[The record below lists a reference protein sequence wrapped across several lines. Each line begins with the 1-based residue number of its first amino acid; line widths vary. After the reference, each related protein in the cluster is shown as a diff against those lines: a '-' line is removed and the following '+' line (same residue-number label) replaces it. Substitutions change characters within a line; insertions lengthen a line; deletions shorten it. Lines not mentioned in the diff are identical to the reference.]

1 MPKLKRKSPKALRKD
16 RRLRYEACK
25 HQLSEQKAA
34 ADDTTKGPEPIAQTQ
49 EPTGFPVLCQIKDA
63 VTGPNPL
70 RVTTGSHNENV
81 LDSRSRKRLYDR
93 KRYMRMR
100 GEIALKRKDA
110 YKKNKRL
117 RAKIIQK
124 STCLYHA
131 SITHRMNTKKRSKA
145 RYRHNPEF
153 RQLVQKASIQRY
165 ASQQLHRDR
174 VKLLSIF
181 KYSTYPEHQESVKAA
196 SILKYAT
203 NPEHRENVKAA
214 SILNYATNPAHREK
228 AKQASRIKF
237 ASNPDFRRKLREA
250 KAKRY
255 ATDANY
261 RKKCADRIRQKYL
274 RNAVFR
280 SKVKQYA
287 EQRYAVDCYK
297 ARAIANAK
305 KQRAKQTAKKRDI
318 DFVIKQFKKS
328 CKQGPEYVC
337 CVCQRLLF
345 KTQVQECEPEKFTV
359 DTELRDQ
366 CISTRHLHRCGESCT
381 ELCNDQNSPR
391 AKLWICATCK
401 SHLSRGQCPPLAT
414 INSLQPAEIPP
425 ELANMNTLEQ
435 QLVAKHIMF
444 TKVVSLP
451 QGGQRG
457 VKGPTVCVP
466 ADITSTT
473 TVLPRP
479 KKDIEII
486 PLKLKRKLEY
496 KGHVDYREIDTR
508 KVQRALRYLVANNPL
523 YGDVTINENWG
534 ECDEI
539 LDEIITHS
547 SEPYHNEQT
556 DNHYMNVDYAE
567 VETAI
572 VNDCFEEATHTNP
585 KCLHEISEDEMDTN
599 EVDEFH
605 HTCALH
611 REVEIEINFPDGA
624 SDAAQEPIEPS
635 LTEKSCRKIQDADTG
650 TSTKL
655 CLQEVS
661 EDEMDSEAIHEFQ
674 QRNSSHR
681 EVQIEIN
688 FLDDSNGALQEAI
701 ETNSRENSFKEMQHD
716 INSNADTEEVHQR
729 ISMHKQVEAQTND
742 DLQEVIETHPTKG
755 NVEEAQDEMV
765 TGDEIDEQDDPNALR
780 GVCNDTCLQ
789 PVEMMSEALS
799 ERQDVIYSIAPG
811 ERNKPVSIF
820 SKKEEDVEA
829 TAFPCLFPDTLN
841 TYASERQKKLSLSKY
856 FNGRLFSSDRRY
868 ASNPP
873 YIFYAQ
879 YVTELNRL
887 FSSISIAMRKGSTKT
902 RHGKTIT
909 ARTLSDKDEMNKL
922 LKSDEGF
929 RNMECLRGSPAYW
942 KKTLS
947 DLFAMIRQSG
957 IPTFFCTFSSA
968 ELSRWPEVVECIAR
982 QEGKNSESSI
992 KYPQR
997 CKYLRENPTTA
1008 VRMFQQ
1014 RVNKFITD
1022 VLKSE
1027 AEPIGKIVDHFYR
1040 IEFQQRGAPHIHC
1053 LFWIEGAPKLGE
1065 DDDSDVCAFI
1075 DKYITAHLPDEQAD
1089 PKLNE
1094 AVKNV
1099 QTHRKKHT
1107 ESCRKG
1113 KKTCRYNF
1121 PKCVANKT
1129 FINRPDS
1136 IDPENEEEANI
1147 DVATAKKCLT
1157 KLATLLTGSSIVDK
1171 TVDQV
1176 IKESGF
1182 DTYDQFQQAMRLVTT
1197 KTEVVLERN
1206 TQDVWIN
1213 PYNKD
1218 LLKAW
1223 DGNMDIQYVL
1233 DPYSCVMYILSYISK
1248 SEHEL
1253 GELLRFARDELQ
1265 EKECCP
1271 DLRAQMKKLGLVY
1284 FENREVSIQESIVRT
1299 CSIQLKDSSRQVIFI
1314 PTENATRMSK
1324 PLAQIQE
1331 LAKGNEDDE
1340 DIWMTSTQDRYLA
1353 RPETREFESMC
1364 QAVFV
1369 SKYRVI
1375 PKREGQ
1381 KKINN
1386 PNVHILLNDKGYIM
1400 KRTKGKD
1407 AVIRFAKFSETNNPE
1422 KFYMTLLKLYLP
1434 FRTIGQ
1440 LKPARFGTAE
1450 EFFKNG
1456 AVRLSGAMQAVPV
1469 RSITEEN
1476 RKLFEHSSSELE
1488 NAWQILQTQGPLED
1502 AWSMVAPEADIERRQ
1517 AEQERENDHDDDALP
1532 PEPQPDIDG
1541 GNRQQIATSL
1551 ISMEWLSD
1559 NMLPLLQAMNEKQ
1572 KQVFYHIQNWCI
1584 NESLGKEQDPFFLF
1598 VTGGGGTGKSHLI
1611 KCIYHQ
1617 AAKLLRNPDSPSETK
1632 ILLTAPTGTAAFNIK
1647 GFTVHS
1653 ALKIPRQ
1660 PNSIYEPLSCEALN
1674 TLQSQLAGLNIL
1686 VIDEVS
1692 MVDPKLLS
1700 YIHGRLKQIK
1710 QIRGTD
1716 RKSLFGGVSILAVG
1730 DFYQLPPVKAKS
1742 LCVPSAHAGHALWQD
1757 NFEKIELDEIMRQRD
1772 DVSFANTLNNCRILK
1787 KHACLNEIDHEALAS
1802 RADLPNTPDTALH
1815 VFATNAKVN
1824 IHNSETLLKLCSS
1837 IIVLQAQDY
1846 VKNPKSS
1853 IDNRSDT
1860 PRNGQPNDLA
1870 DSLLIAAGARVM
1882 LMRNTDVSDGL
1893 VNGAFGTV
1901 VEIIQDNLEAPA
1913 SAVHVKFDNPKVGA
1927 KQQLQNKAVPI
1938 KPYEE
1943 QMLSH
1948 KSVRRRQFPLKLAW
1962 ACTVH
1967 KVQGMTVDEI
1977 VYGMDGTF
1985 SSGQAY
1991 VALSRVTKL
2000 SGLYIKNYDPKYIWR
2015 SEDIHEGVQ
2024 KMNEFSPPDSFLA
2037 GKNIEITLTV
2047 LSHNVQGLRSK
2058 MEDIKAN
2065 KAVMNVDVIAITE
2078 TWLNANVPESA
2089 IQLPGYSLF
2098 RQDRHDGRG
2107 GVCMYVAEHFMT
2119 KNHVHRIQCR
2129 SAVECCAIQ
2138 LHIPSKRPIIIIA
2151 VYRPPGVPVGRWL
2164 PHLHKLLDEISHL
2177 RPSANLI
2184 LTGDMNEDLLKGH
2197 NKIEL
2202 ACMQH
2207 HNLQQCLPP
2216 QRTTRYGSMLDVVY
2230 ANCPEYETQA
2240 TVVPTYYSDHDC
2252 VKAVLH
2258 DAELVNGVDGAVERE
2273 PEKGPGFDGSNMVDR
2288 SPRTG
2293 NSHIHE
2299 HAANTNDQDTSDFNQ
2314 SNVIGDMNEDL
2325 FNAHNKTGLACTQHH
2340 NPEQYL
2346 PPQSTTRC
2354 GSTLDVF
2361 HPNCPEKTR
2370 ATVVPT
2376 YSVDHDCLKA
2386 VLHDAELVNEAVQM
2400 QPETERDFHGS
2411 DMADECPRTSNNQS
2425 NKHAA
2430 NANGQDT
2437 SGFSRSNVVNEC
2449 LPTNN
2454 SHASSRVSNAK
2465 HQTLADFDRFVV
2477 VGDGNCLFRS
2487 LALQIFKDENQHR
2500 IIRRNVVN
2508 TMTTRQQ
2515 DYQMYID
2522 GPFREHVNN
2531 MSKCRG
2537 GREIWGT
2544 EAEIIAAANFY
2555 NVTIVVFDNQINRCT
2570 RLVFEPTTNM
2580 NNDTIYIVLEN
2591 EHYDLLKERK

>member
-1 MPKLKRKSPKALRKD
+1 MPKSKKKHSKTLRKN
-16 RRLRYEACK
+16 RKLRYEACK
-25 HQLSEQKAA
+25 HRLSEQKATA
-34 ADDTTKGPEPIAQTQ
+34 NDTTKGIEPIIQTQ
-49 EPTGFPVLCQIKDA
+49 ETTGFPVLCQRKDD
-63 VTGPNPL
+63 VTAANPL
-70 RVTTGSHNENV
+70 PLPTGSDNEHV

-93 KRYMRMR
+93 ERYMRIR
-100 GEIALKRKDA
+100 EEISLKRKDV
-110 YKKNKRL
+110 YRKNKRL
-117 RAKIIQK
+117 RAKIVQK
-124 STCLYHA
+124 TTSLYHA
-131 SITHRMNTKKRSKA
+131 SIPYRMNTKKRSKA

-153 RQLVQKASIQRY
+153 RLLVQKASIHRY
-165 ASQQLHRDR
+165 ASQQLHRER
-174 VKLLSIF
+174 VKWFSIF
-181 KYSTYPEHQESVKAA
+181 KYST
-196 SILKYAT
+196 
-203 NPEHRENVKAA
+203 NPKHRENVKAA
-214 SILNYATNPAHREK
+214 SVLNYATNPAHREK

-237 ASNPDFRRKLREA
+237 ALNPDFRRKLREA

-261 RKKCADRIRQKYL
+261 RKKCVDRIKQKY
-274 RNAVFR
+274 RYDAVFR
-280 SKVKQYA
+280 AKIKQYSG
-287 EQRYAVDCYK
+287 QRYAVGCHK

-305 KQRAKQTAKKRDI
+305 KQRAKQRTQKKDI

-328 CKQGPEYVC
+328 CKEGPEYVC

-345 KTQVQECEPEKFTV
+345 KTQVHECEPEKFTV

-366 CISTRHLHRCGESCT
+366 CISTRHLHKCGESCT
-381 ELCNDQNSPR
+381 ELCSEQNSPR
-391 AKLWICATCK
+391 AKLWICTTCK

-414 INSLQPAEIPP
+414 INSLQPTEIPH
-425 ELANMNTLEQ
+425 ELATMNTLEQ

-457 VKGPTVCVP
+457 VQGPTVCVP
-466 ADITSTT
+466 ADIRSTT

-508 KVQRALRYLVANNPL
+508 KVQRALKYLVANNPL
-523 YGDVTINENWG
+523 YADVTINENW
-534 ECDEI
+534 DESDEV
-539 LDEIITHS
+539 LDEIIKHS
-547 SEPYHNEQT
+547 SEYNHNEQS
-556 DNHYMNVDYAE
+556 DNNYYMNADYAE

-572 VNDCFEEATHTNP
+572 VNDYVREATCTNR
-585 KCLHEISEDEMDTN
+585 KCLHEISDDEMDIN
-599 EVDEFH
+599 EVDEL
-605 HTCALH
+605 HTNGLH
-611 REVEIEINFPDGA
+611 QGVEIDINFPDDAHDA
-624 SDAAQEPIEPS
+624 SQEAIESS
-635 LTEKSCRKIQDADTG
+635 LTEKSNEKIQDADTDIN
-650 TSTKL
+650 TKQ
-655 CLQEVS
+655 CLQEIS
-661 EDEMDSEAIHEFQ
+661 DDEMDSDEIHEFQ
-674 QRNSSHR
+674 QRNCLHR
-681 EVQIEIN
+681 EVQMEIN
-688 FLDDSNGALQEAI
+688 FLDDSNDAFQEAI
-701 ETNSRENSFKEMQHD
+701 ETNSSENAGEEMQD
-716 INSNADTEEVHQR
+716 EINSNADTEDTHQR
-729 ISMHKQVEAQTND
+729 ICMYKQVEARTND
-742 DLQEVIETHPTKG
+742 DLQELIETDPTKG
-755 NVEEAQDEMV
+755 NVEEAQDEMD
-765 TGDEIDEQDDPNALR
+765 TDDEIDEQDDPNALR

-799 ERQDVIYSIAPG
+799 ELQGAIYSVAPG
-811 ERNKPVSIF
+811 EGNKPVSIF
-820 SKKEEDVEA
+820 SKKEHDIEA
-829 TAFPCLFPDTLN
+829 MAFPCLFPDTLN
-841 TYASERQKKLSLSKY
+841 TYASERQKKLSLCKY

-879 YVTELNRL
+879 FVTELDRL

-902 RHGKTIT
+902 THGKTIT
-909 ARTLSDKDEMNKL
+909 ARTLTDKDEMNKI

-968 ELSRWPEVVECIAR
+968 ELSRWPEVTECIAR
-982 QEGKNSESSI
+982 QEGKNAESSSI
-992 KYPQR
+992 LYPQR

-1053 LFWIEGAPKLGE
+1053 LFWIEGAPKFDE
-1065 DDDSDVCAFI
+1065 DDDSEVCAFI

-1089 PKLNE
+1089 PELNE

-1099 QTHRKKHT
+1099 QAHRKKHT

-1136 IDPENEEEANI
+1136 INPENEEEANI
-1147 DVATAKKCLT
+1147 DVATAKKCLA
-1157 KLATLLTGSSIVDK
+1157 KLAALLTESSIVDK
-1171 TVDQV
+1171 SVDQV

-1182 DTYDQFQQAMRLVTT
+1182 DTYDQFQQAMRLVST
-1197 KTEVVLERN
+1197 KTEVVLKRN

-1213 PYNKD
+1213 PYNKN

-1253 GELLRFARDELQ
+1253 GELLRYARDELQ
-1265 EKECCP
+1265 ENESCP
-1271 DLRAQMKKLGLVY
+1271 DLRTQMKKLGLVY

-1353 RPETREFESMC
+1353 RPKTREFENMC

-1375 PKREGQ
+1375 PKREGE
-1381 KKINN
+1381 KKTNN

-1400 KRTKGKD
+1400 KRSKGKD
-1407 AVIRFAKFSETNNPE
+1407 AVIRFAKFSETSSPE

-1456 AVRLSGAMQAVPV
+1456 AVKLSGAMHAVPV

-1476 RKLFEHSSSELE
+1476 RRLFEHSSSELE

-1502 AWSMVAPEADIERRQ
+1502 AWSMVAPETDIERRQ
-1517 AEQERENDHDDDALP
+1517 ADEEREYNDDDALP
-1532 PEPQPDIDG
+1532 PEPQPDLDG

-1551 ISMEWLSD
+1551 ISMEWLGD

-1660 PNSIYEPLSCEALN
+1660 PNNIYEPLSCETLN

-1742 LCVPSAHAGHALWQD
+1742 LCVPSAHAGHTLWQD

-1772 DVSFANTLNNCRILK
+1772 DVSFADTLNNCRILK
-1787 KHACLNEIDHEALAS
+1787 KHVCLNEVDHEALES
-1802 RADLPNTPDTALH
+1802 RADLPNIPDTALH
-1815 VFATNAKVN
+1815 VFATNSRVN

-1837 IIVLQAQDY
+1837 IVVLQAQDY
-1846 VKNPKSS
+1846 VKNPKGS
-1853 IDNRSDT
+1853 IDNKSET

-1870 DSLLIAAGARVM
+1870 DSLLIAVGARVM
-1882 LMRNTDVSDGL
+1882 LMRNTDVNDGL

-1948 KSVRRRQFPLKLAW
+1948 KNVRRRQFPLKLAW

-1977 VYGMDGTF
+1977 VYDMDGTF

-2024 KMNEFSPPDSFLA
+2024 KMNEFSAPDSFLA
-2037 GKNIEITLTV
+2037 GKNVEVTLTV
-2047 LSHNVQGLRSK
+2047 ISHNVQGLRSK
-2058 MEDIKAN
+2058 IEDIKAN
-2065 KAVMNVDVIAITE
+2065 KALMNVDVIAITE
-2078 TWLNANVPESA
+2078 TWLNAKVPESA
-2089 IQLPGYSLF
+2089 IQLAGHSLF

-2107 GVCMYVAEHFMT
+2107 GVCIYVAEHYIT
-2119 KNHVHRIQCR
+2119 KNHVHRIQLQ
-2129 SAVECCAIQ
+2129 SAVEYCAIQ

-2151 VYRPPGVPVGRWL
+2151 VYRPPRVPVDRWL
-2164 PHLHKLLDEISHL
+2164 AHLHKLLDEISHL

-2207 HNLQQCLPP
+2207 HNLEQCLPP
-2216 QRTTRYGSMLDVVY
+2216 QSTTRYGSMLDVVY
-2230 ANCPEYETQA
+2230 ANCPEYEARA

-2252 VKAVLH
+2252 VKAVLY
-2258 DAELVNGVDGAVERE
+2258 DTELVNEAFERE
-2273 PEKGPGFDGSNMVDR
+2273 PIKEPDSDGSNMVDR
-2288 SPRTG
+2288 CPRTD
-2293 NSHIHE
+2293 NNHSHR
-2299 HAANTNDQDTSDFNQ
+2299 HAANTNDQDTSNFNQ
-2314 SNVIGDMNEDL
+2314 SNVMGDMNEDL
-2325 FNAHNKTGLACTQHH
+2325 LNDHNKTELAGTQHH
-2340 NPEQYL
+2340 NPEQCL
-2346 PPQSTTRC
+2346 PPQSTTC
-2354 GSTLDVF
+2354 YGSTLDVF
-2361 HPNCPEKTR
+2361 YPNFPAYKPQ
-2370 ATVVPT
+2370 ASVVPT
-2376 YSVDHDCLKA
+2376 YRSDHDCVKA
-2386 VLHDAELVNEAVQM
+2386 VVVHDAELVNEAFQR

-2411 DMADECPRTSNNQS
+2411 NMVDECPRTSNDHS

-2430 NANGQDT
+2430 NTNGQDT
-2437 SGFSRSNVVNEC
+2437 SDFNRSNVIHEC
-2449 LPTNN
+2449 LPSNN
-2454 SHASSRVSNAK
+2454 SHTASHVSSAK
-2465 HQTLADFDRFVV
+2465 HQTLTDFNRFVV
-2477 VGDGNCLFRS
+2477 IGDGNCLFRS
-2487 LALQIFKDENQHR
+2487 LALQIFKDENKHR

-2508 TMTTRQQ
+2508 LMKARQQ

-2522 GPFREHVNN
+2522 GPFQKHVDN

-2544 EAEIIAAANFY
+2544 EAEIIAATNFY
-2555 NVTIVVFDNQINRCT
+2555 NVNIVVFDNQINRC
-2570 RLVFEPTTNM
+2570 RRQAFEPTTNM
-2580 NNDTIYIVLEN
+2580 NNDTIYLVLEN
-2591 EHYDLLKERK
+2591 EHYDLLKERE

>member
-1 MPKLKRKSPKALRKD
+1 M
-16 RRLRYEACK
+16 RLRETIS
-25 HQLSEQKAA
+25 Q
-34 ADDTTKGPEPIAQTQ
+34 
-49 EPTGFPVLCQIKDA
+49 
-63 VTGPNPL
+63 
-70 RVTTGSHNENV
+70 
-81 LDSRSRKRLYDR
+81 
-93 KRYMRMR
+93 
-100 GEIALKRKDA
+100 KRKDV
-110 YKKNKRL
+110 YKKNKQR
-117 RAKIIQK
+117 RRKITQR
-124 STCLYHA
+124 STNLYHA
-131 SITHRMNTKKRSKA
+131 SAPYRMNTKKRSKA
-145 RYRHNPEF
+145 RYRYNPKF
-153 RQLVQKASIQRY
+153 RRLVQKASIQRY
-165 ASQQLHRDR
+165 ASQQSHRDR
-174 VKLLSIF
+174 VKWF
-181 KYSTYPEHQESVKAA
+181 

-203 NPEHRENVKAA
+203 NPKHRDNVKAASILRYATDPEYKDDVKAA
-214 SILNYATNPAHREK
+214 SILNYATNPEHREYVKAASILKYATDPQHREK
-228 AKQASRIKF
+228 AKQTSKIKF
-237 ASNPDFRRKLREA
+237 ASNPDFRRKLKEA
-250 KAKRY
+250 QAKRY
-255 ATDANY
+255 ATDENY
-261 RKKCADRIRQKYL
+261 RRLQKRRCADRIRHKY
-274 RNAVFR
+274 RCDVIFKANI
-280 SKVKQYA
+280 KQYS
-287 EQRYAVDCYK
+287 EQRYMVDRHK

-305 KQRAKQTAKKRDI
+305 KQRAKQTAQKKDI
-318 DFVIKQFKKS
+318 DFVIKQFKRS

-345 KTQVQECEPEKFTV
+345 KSQVRQCKPEKFTV
-359 DTELRDQ
+359 NTELRDQ
-366 CISTRHLHRCGESCT
+366 CISTRHLHKCGESCT
-381 ELCNDQNSPR
+381 EVCTEQNSPR

-414 INSLQPAEIPP
+414 INSLQPVEMPD
-425 ELANMNTLEQ
+425 ELANLNTLEQ

-451 QGGQRG
+451 QGGQHG

-508 KVQRALRYLVANNPL
+508 KVQRALKYLVTNNPL
-523 YGDVTINENWG
+523 YADVTINENWD
-534 ECDEI
+534 ESDEI
-539 LDEIITHS
+539 LDEIIKHS
-547 SEPYHNEQT
+547 SEPNHNEQS
-556 DNHYMNVDYAE
+556 DYNYDMNADYAE
-567 VETAI
+567 AETELNFTAI
-572 VNDCFEEATHTNP
+572 ADDDVKEATHTNR
-585 KCLHEISEDEMDTN
+585 KCLQEISDNEMDTID
-599 EVDEFH
+599 EIDEFQH
-605 HTCALH
+605 RNGLH
-611 REVEIEINFPDGA
+611 REVEIEINFPDDTNDA
-624 SDAAQEPIEPS
+624 SLETIEPS
-635 LTEKSCRKIQDADTG
+635 LTEKSGEKIQDADTD
-650 TSTKL
+650 TNTKV
-655 CLQEVS
+655 CLQKIS
-661 EDEMDSEAIHEFQ
+661 DDEMDSDETHEFQ
-674 QRNSSHR
+674 QRNGLHR

-688 FLDDSNGALQEAI
+688 FLDDSNDAVQEAI
-701 ETNSRENSFKEMQHD
+701 ETNSREKSGEEIQAE

-729 ISMHKQVEAQTND
+729 ICMHKQVEVQTND
-742 DLQEVIETHPTKG
+742 DLQELTETDPAKR
-755 NVEEAQDEMV
+755 NVEETQDEMD

-799 ERQDVIYSIAPG
+799 ELQQVIYSVAPG
-811 ERNKPVSIF
+811 EGNRPVSIF
-820 SKKEEDVEA
+820 SKKGDDVEA
-829 TAFPCLFPDTLN
+829 MAFPCLFPDTLN
-841 TYASERQKKLSLSKY
+841 TYASERQKKLSLCKY
-856 FNGRLFSSDRRY
+856 FNGRLFSSDRRF

-879 YVTELNRL
+879 FVTELDRL

-902 RHGKTIT
+902 THGKTIT
-909 ARTLSDKDEMNKL
+909 ARTLSDKDEMNKI

-968 ELSRWPEVVECIAR
+968 ELSRWPEVIECIAR
-982 QEGKNSESSI
+982 QEGKNADSSSI
-992 KYPQR
+992 LYPQR

-1065 DDDSDVCAFI
+1065 DDDSEVCAFI

-1089 PKLNE
+1089 PKFNE
-1094 AVKNV
+1094 TVRKV
-1099 QTHRKKHT
+1099 QAHRKKHT

-1121 PKCVANKT
+1121 PKCVAKET

-1136 IDPENEEEANI
+1136 INPDNEEEAKI
-1147 DVATAKKCLT
+1147 DVATAKKCLS
-1157 KLATLLTGSSIVDK
+1157 KLAALLTESSIVDQS
-1171 TVDQV
+1171 VDQV

-1182 DTYDQFQQAMRLVTT
+1182 DTYDQFQTAMRLVST
-1197 KTEVVLERN
+1197 KTEVVLKRN

-1218 LLKAW
+1218 LLKTW

-1265 EKECCP
+1265 EKESCP
-1271 DLRAQMKKLGLVY
+1271 DLRTQMKKLGLVY

-1324 PLAQIQE
+1324 PLAQIQV
-1331 LAKGNEDDE
+1331 LAKGNENDE

-1353 RPETREFESMC
+1353 RPKTREFENMC

-1375 PKREGQ
+1375 PKGEGQ
-1381 KKINN
+1381 KKTNS
-1386 PNVHILLNDKGYIM
+1386 PNVHILLKDMGYIM
-1400 KRTKGKD
+1400 KRSKGQD
-1407 AVIRFAKFSETNNPE
+1407 AVIRFAKFSETKSPE

-1440 LKPARFGTAE
+1440 LKPARFATAE

-1456 AVRLSGAMQAVPV
+1456 AVKLSGSMQAVPV

-1488 NAWQILQTQGPLED
+1488 DAWHILQTQGPLED

-1517 AEQERENDHDDDALP
+1517 ADEEREYDDDDALP

-1660 PNSIYEPLSCEALN
+1660 PNNIYEPLSCEALN

-1742 LCVPSAHAGHALWQD
+1742 LCVPSAHAGHTLWQE

-1772 DVSFANTLNNCRILK
+1772 DVSFADTLNNCRILK
-1787 KHACLNEIDHEALAS
+1787 KHACLNEVDHEALES

-1815 VFATNAKVN
+1815 VFATNKRAN

-1837 IIVLQAQDY
+1837 IVVLQAQDY

-1870 DSLLIAAGARVM
+1870 DSLLIAVGARVM

-1893 VNGAFGTV
+1893 VNGAFGNV

-1977 VYGMDGTF
+1977 VYDMDGTF

-2024 KMNEFSPPDSFLA
+2024 KMNEFSAPDSFLA
-2037 GKNIEITLTV
+2037 GKNVEITLTV

-2058 MEDIKAN
+2058 IEDIKAN
-2065 KAVMNVDVIAITE
+2065 KALMNVDVIAITE
-2078 TWLNANVPESA
+2078 TWLNAKVPESA
-2089 IQLPGYSLF
+2089 IQLAGHSLF

-2107 GVCMYVAEHFMT
+2107 GVCIYVAQHYIT
-2119 KNHVHRIQCR
+2119 KNHVHQIQLQ
-2129 SAVECCAIQ
+2129 SAVEYCAIQ

-2151 VYRPPGVPVGRWL
+2151 VYRPPRVPIDRWL

-2207 HNLQQCLPP
+2207 HNLEQCLPP
-2216 QRTTRYGSMLDVVY
+2216 QSTTRYGSMLDVVY
-2230 ANCPEYETQA
+2230 ANCPEYETRA

-2258 DAELVNGVDGAVERE
+2258 DAKLVNEANEAFERE
-2273 PEKGPGFDGSNMVDR
+2273 PIKEPDSDGSNMVDIC
-2288 SPRTG
+2288 PRTD
-2293 NSHIHE
+2293 NNHSHRHAANTSDQDTSDFDRLNVMGDMNE
-2299 HAANTNDQDTSDFNQ
+2299 DLLNAHNKTELAGTQHHNPEQCLPPQCTTRYDSTLDVFYPNCPEYKTQATVVPTYRSDHDCVKAVLHDAELVDEAFQRQPETERDFHGSNMVDECPRTSNNHSNKHAANTNDQDTSDFN
-2314 SNVIGDMNEDL
+2314 
-2325 FNAHNKTGLACTQHH
+2325 
-2340 NPEQYL
+2340 
-2346 PPQSTTRC
+2346 
-2354 GSTLDVF
+2354 
-2361 HPNCPEKTR
+2361 
-2370 ATVVPT
+2370 
-2376 YSVDHDCLKA
+2376 
-2386 VLHDAELVNEAVQM
+2386 
-2400 QPETERDFHGS
+2400 
-2411 DMADECPRTSNNQS
+2411 
-2425 NKHAA
+2425 
-2430 NANGQDT
+2430 
-2437 SGFSRSNVVNEC
+2437 RSNAIDEC

-2454 SHASSRVSNAK
+2454 SHTASHVSSAK
-2465 HQTLADFDRFVV
+2465 HQTLTDFDRFVV
-2477 VGDGNCLFRS
+2477 IGDGNCLFRS
-2487 LALQIFKDENQHR
+2487 LALQIFKDENKHR
-2500 IIRRNVVN
+2500 LIRRNVVN
-2508 TMTTRQQ
+2508 MMKTRQQ

-2522 GPFREHVNN
+2522 GPFKKHVDN

-2544 EAEIIAAANFY
+2544 EAEIIAAGNFY
-2555 NVTIVVFDNQINRCT
+2555 NVTIVVFYNQIDRCQ
-2570 RLVFEPTTNM
+2570 RQVFEPTTNM
-2580 NNDTIYIVLEN
+2580 NNDTIYLVLEN